1 MFSFLSDKELARYL
15 ENAFKNDIAKEAFRE
30 LDSKNLTDLYLDESN
45 SEKLDDTV
53 DVMQYKSSNLV
64 HVDDNKEYY
73 KVFVLMPG
81 VSKDDISITY
91 IENGGCKHLKIA
103 LKNDVEYEYSKYF
116 NFLQNVEKTW
126 KIDLPNHVKTPNIS
140 LDNGVL
146 KIECGYEKQEKEIK
160 LDIQ

>member
-15 ENAFKNDIAKEAFRE
+15 DDAFKNIIAKEAFKE
-30 LDSKNLTDLYLDESN
+30 LDSKNLTDLYLDELN

-53 DVMQYKSSNLV
+53 DVMHYKSSNLV

-81 VSKDDISITY
+81 VSKDDISITF

-103 LKNDVEYEYSKYF
+103 LKNGIEYEYSKYF
-116 NFLQNVEKTW
+116 NFLQNIGKTW
-126 KIDLPNHVKTPNIS
+126 KIDLPNHVKTPNII